1 MIRRFVFGCFTSL
14 IMLVLVL
21 GVALYFIVIRPIQG
35 LVGVVNE
42 QPALRGTYKPP
53 SSGKLTG
60 AQVQRFVRVQRQ
72 TRADLGKGY
81 TQLESRYKQLT
92 TGGFNPSSL
101 LDAFRE
107 TGTLLTDARS
117 AQRRALE
124 REKLSGAEYN
134 WIKGEVYKAA
144 GVDYT
149 GLNLADLAGR
159 FNGSGILQFF
169 GSSYKVPQVSSS
181 LNAPIVR
188 PFRDELAK
196 TSALALLGL

>member
-1 MIRRFVFGCFTSL
+1 MIRRFLFGCFTSL
-14 IMLVLVL
+14 LMLILVL

-35 LVGVVNE
+35 VVGAVNE
-42 QPALRGTYKPP
+42 QPTLSGKYTPP
-53 SSGKLTG
+53 SSGKLTQ
-60 AQVQRFVRVQRQ
+60 AQVQRFVRIQRQ
-72 TRADLGKGY
+72 TRADLGQSY
-81 TQLESRYKQLT
+81 TQLERRYTSIT

-101 LDAFRE
+101 LDAFKE
-107 TGTLLTDARS
+107 TGTLLGDARS

-149 GLNLADLAGR
+149 GLNLTDLAQR
-159 FNGSGILQFF
+159 FNGSGVLQFF
-169 GSSYKVPQVSSS
+169 GSSYKVPQVTPS

>member
-1 MIRRFVFGCFTSL
+1 V
-14 IMLVLVL
+14 
-21 GVALYFIVIRPIQG
+21 
-35 LVGVVNE
+35 VGAVNE
-42 QPALRGTYKPP
+42 QPILSGKYSPP
-53 SSGKLTG
+53 SSGKLTP

-72 TRADLGKGY
+72 TRAELGQSY
-81 TQLESRYKQLT
+81 TQLEQRYKSIT
-92 TGGFNPSSL
+92 SNGFNPSSL
-101 LDAFRE
+101 LDAFKE
-107 TGTLLTDARS
+107 TGTLLGNARS

-149 GLNLADLAGR
+149 GLNLADLAQR
-159 FNGSGILQFF
+159 FNGSGVLQFF
-169 GSSYKVPQVSSS
+169 GSNYKVPEVSSS
-181 LNAPIVR
+181 LNAPVVR